1 MLNNYCLKQIKAVA
15 MAADEI
21 NAAGGLLGRKVEI
34 IFYDTQSSNRLY
46 SQYATQA
53 FVRDKVDVIH
63 GAVASSAREVVRP
76 IVQRFRACISTMHC
90 TKAASATGVM
100 SAPAWCRDRSWI
112 RWSTT

>member
-21 NAAGGLLGRKVEI
+21 NAGGLLGRKVEI

-76 IVQRFRACISTMHC
+76 IVQRFKGLYFYNALYEG
-90 TKAASATGVM
+90 GVCDRRHVC
-100 SAPAWCRDRSWI
+100 PAWCRDRS
-112 RWSTT
+112 

>member
-21 NAAGGLLGRKVEI
+21 NAGGLLGRKVEI

-63 GAVASSAREVVRP
+63 GRSP
-76 IVQRFRACISTMHC
+76 VQRARSSDPSCSASRACISTTHC
-90 TKAASATGVM
+90 TKAASATAS
-100 SAPAWCRDRSWI
+100 SAPAWCRDRS
-112 RWSTT
+112 